1 MTQRRAFNKNYLQQ
15 ELDRLNAKTKS
26 ITLYLIG
33 GGAMA
38 FYGLKDATKDIDII
52 LTNSEQLSNLQN
64 ALSALGYKKPAQ
76 AFITKTYCKMQTN
89 AIMEN
94 TDGFRWDLFVNKVCN
109 ALMLSEAI
117 KQRAKPLY
125 KGSHLTVLIT
135 SKEDIF
141 LFKGI
146 TEREADLDDM
156 RILAESGLDWKLI
169 SRECQMQSAA
179 AGVPWE
185 MALSQNLQDLNQRYH
200 IDSPI
205 VKEIRKVAEEKLEK
219 LSKETLLKE
228 IASGNY
234 TVKGIAEKIRQP
246 QSFVRTELNLLEKEK
261 LIQVDK
267 DHKPH
272 KFCINQPK
280 KELVR
285 AREKKQNTQ
294 NNKNNKINEG

>member
-1 MTQRRAFNKNYLQQ
+1 MTQRRSFNKNYLQQ
-15 ELDRLNAKTKS
+15 EFDRLNAKTKP

-52 LTNSEQLSNLQN
+52 LTNLEQLSSLQN
-64 ALSALGYKKPAQ
+64 ALSTLGYKKPAQ
-76 AFITKTYCKMQTN
+76 ALITKTYCKMQTN

-94 TDGFRWDLFVNKVCN
+94 TDGFRWDLFINKVCN
-109 ALMLSEAI
+109 ALMLSEGI

-125 KGSHLTVLIT
+125 KGTNLTVLIT

-156 RILAESGLDWKLI
+156 RILAETGLDWRLI
-169 SRECQMQSAA
+169 NKECQTQSAA

-185 MALSQNLQDLNQRYH
+185 MALFQNLQDLSERYH

-205 VKEIRKVAEEKLEK
+205 AKELRIVAEEKLEK
-219 LSKETLLKE
+219 LSRETLLKE
-228 IASGNY
+228 IASGNK

-246 QSFVRTELNLLEKEK
+246 PSFVRAELKRLEKEK
-261 LIQVDK
+261 LIRVDK
-267 DHKPH
+267 DHKPYE
-272 KFCINQPK
+272 FCANQPK
-280 KELVR
+280 KE
-285 AREKKQNTQ
+285 
-294 NNKNNKINEG
+294 

>member
-1 MTQRRAFNKNYLQQ
+1 MTQRRSFNKNYLQQ
-15 ELDRLNAKTKS
+15 EFDRLDAKTKP

-52 LTNSEQLSNLQN
+52 LTNLDQLSSLQN
-64 ALSALGYKKPAQ
+64 ALSTLGYKKPAQ
-76 AFITKTYCKMQTN
+76 ALITKTYCKMQTN

-94 TDGFRWDLFVNKVCN
+94 TDGFRWDLFINKVCN
-109 ALMLSEAI
+109 ALILSEGI
-117 KQRAKPLY
+117 TQRAKPLY
-125 KGSHLTVLIT
+125 KGSNLTVLIT

-156 RILAESGLDWKLI
+156 RILAETGLDWKLI
-169 SRECQMQSAA
+169 NKECQTQSAA

-185 MALSQNLQDLNQRYH
+185 MALSQNLQDLSERYH

-205 VKEIRKVAEEKLEK
+205 AKELRKVAEEKLEK
-219 LSKETLLKE
+219 LSRETLLKE
-228 IASGNY
+228 IASGNN
-234 TVKGIAEKIRQP
+234 TVKGIAEKIRHP
-246 QSFVRTELNLLEKEK
+246 PSFVRAELKRLEKEK
-261 LIQVDK
+261 LIRVDK

-272 KFCINQPK
+272 EFYVNQPK
-280 KELVR
+280 KR
-285 AREKKQNTQ
+285 IK
-294 NNKNNKINEG
+294 

>member
-1 MTQRRAFNKNYLQQ
+1 MTQRPSFNRTYLQ
-15 ELDRLNAKTKS
+15 EEFDKLDAKTRPV
-26 ITLYLIG
+26 TLYLIG

-52 LTNSEQLSNLQN
+52 LTSAKQLEELLT

-76 AFITKTYCKMQTN
+76 AFITNSYCKMQTS

-94 TDGFRWDLFVNKVCN
+94 KEGFRWDLFVNRVCN
-109 ALMLSEAI
+109 ALMLSEEI
-117 KQRAKPLY
+117 KQRAKQLY
-125 KGSHLTVLIT
+125 RGSNLTVLIT

-156 RILAESGLDWKLI
+156 RILSESGLDWKLI
-169 SRECQMQSAA
+169 SKECQMQSAM

-205 VKEIRKVAEEKLEK
+205 AKEIRRVAEKKLEI
-219 LSKETLLKE
+219 LSRETLLKE
-228 IASGNY
+228 VASGNN

-246 QSFVRTELNLLEKEK
+246 PSFVRAELKRLEKEK
-261 LIQVDK
+261 LIWADNN
-267 DHKPH
+267 HEPL
-272 KFCINQPK
+272 KFCINK
-280 KELVR
+280 S
-285 AREKKQNTQ
+285 
-294 NNKNNKINEG
+294 

>member
-1 MTQRRAFNKNYLQQ
+1 
-15 ELDRLNAKTKS
+15 
-26 ITLYLIG
+26 
-33 GGAMA
+33 MA
-38 FYGLKDATKDIDII
+38 FYGLKEATKDIDII
-52 LTNSEQLSNLQN
+52 LTNAEQLNSLLT
-64 ALSALGYKKPAQ
+64 ALSKSGYDKPAQ
-76 AFITKTYCKMQTN
+76 AFITKSYCKMQTN

-109 ALMLSEAI
+109 ALILSEAI
-117 KQRAKPLY
+117 KQRAKPIY
-125 KGSHLTVLIT
+125 KGSHLRVLIT

-156 RILAESGLDWKLI
+156 RILAESGLDWNLI

-185 MALSQNLQDLNQRYH
+185 TALSQNLQDLNQRYH

-205 VKEIRKVAEEKLEK
+205 AKEIRRVAEEKLEK

-228 IASGNY
+228 IASGNNS
-234 TVKGIAEKIRQP
+234 VKGIAEKIRQP
-246 QSFVRTELNLLEKEK
+246 QSFVRAELKRLEKEK
-261 LIQVDK
+261 LIRVDK

-272 KFCINQPK
+272 NFSIN
-280 KELVR
+280 
-285 AREKKQNTQ
+285 
-294 NNKNNKINEG
+294 

>member
-1 MTQRRAFNKNYLQQ
+1 MKQRPSFNRYYLQQ
-15 ELDRLNAKTKS
+15 EFDKLDAKTRPV
-26 ITLYLIG
+26 TLYLIG

-52 LTNSEQLSNLQN
+52 LINAEQLDKLLT
-64 ALSALGYKKPAQ
+64 ALSSLGYKKPDQ
-76 AFITKTYCKMQTN
+76 ALITNSYCKMKTN

-94 TDGFRWDLFVNKVCN
+94 KDGFRWDLFINRVCN
-109 ALMLSEAI
+109 ALMLSEEI
-117 KQRAKPLY
+117 KQRAKQLY
-125 KGSHLTVLIT
+125 KGSNLTVLIT

-156 RILAESGLDWKLI
+156 RILSESGLDWKLI
-169 SRECQMQSAA
+169 SKECQMQSAM

-205 VKEIRKVAEEKLEK
+205 AKEIRRVAEEKLEI
-219 LSKETLLKE
+219 LSRETWLKE
-228 IASGNY
+228 IANGNN

-246 QSFVRTELNLLEKEK
+246 QSFVRAELKRLEKEK
-261 LIQVDK
+261 LILGDK
-267 DHKPH
+267 NHKPL
-272 KFCINQPK
+272 KFYIIK
-280 KELVR
+280 S
-285 AREKKQNTQ
+285 
-294 NNKNNKINEG
+294 